1 MYDCGFSLFNDGQLV
16 TDDYPA
22 ECQRRRIKRLE
33 KQLAAARAEAERW
46 RKRATS
52 DKVTLITGPY
62 RYGPYR
68 YLYVNA
74 QRIIACVHACEGIP
88 TEALEA
94 GVIRDLID
102 AATRYLRVMTRDTD
116 DDPYCLSEEEHAE
129 AHLREVLAK
138 VRGEA

>member
-1 MYDCGFSLFNDGQLV
+1 M
-16 TDDYPA
+16 
-22 ECQRRRIKRLE
+22 
-33 KQLAAARAEAERW
+33 AAT
-46 RKRATS
+46 TS
-52 DKVTLITGPY
+52 DKVALITGPY
-62 RYGPYR
+62 SYGPYR

-74 QRIIACVHACEGIP
+74 QRIFACVTACEGIP

-116 DDPYCLSEEEHAE
+116 DAPYCLAEEERAE
-129 AHLREVLAK
+129 AHLREVLAR